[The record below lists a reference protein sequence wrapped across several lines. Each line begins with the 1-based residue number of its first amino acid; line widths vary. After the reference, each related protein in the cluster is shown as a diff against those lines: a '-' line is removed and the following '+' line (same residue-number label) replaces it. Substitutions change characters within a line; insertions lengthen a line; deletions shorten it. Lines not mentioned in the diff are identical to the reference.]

1 MSKYLILIIL
11 LCAGSQALSQKQ
23 KQGIQ
28 GKVFWIEGDQMPG
41 PDAVLTPQEGVQREI
56 FIYEA
61 TKITDVSEQ
70 GGFFSN
76 IRTKL
81 VLKAKS
87 EEDGSF
93 KVRLAPG
100 LYSVFVMESNGLY
113 ANLFDASNFINP
125 VLVKPRTFAWLTIAI
140 DYKAAY

>member
-1 MSKYLILIIL
+1 
-11 LCAGSQALSQKQ
+11 
-23 KQGIQ
+23 
-28 GKVFWIEGDQMPG
+28 MPG

-61 TKITDVSEQ
+61 TKVTDVSEQ

-81 VLKAKS
+81 VLKVQS
-87 EEDGSF
+87 EQDGSF
-93 KVRLAPG
+93 RVRLPPG
-100 LYSVFVMESNGLY
+100 FYSVFVMESNGLY
-113 ANLFDASNFINP
+113 ANLFDANNFINP
-125 VLVKPRTFAWLTIAI
+125 VLVKPKAFAWLTIAI